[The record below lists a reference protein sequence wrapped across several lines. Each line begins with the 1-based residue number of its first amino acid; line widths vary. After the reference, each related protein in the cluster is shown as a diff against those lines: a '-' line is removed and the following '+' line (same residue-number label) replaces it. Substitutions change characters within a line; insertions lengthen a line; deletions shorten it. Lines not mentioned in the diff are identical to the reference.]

1 MIPLQSDEMQVV
13 HKFFSHF
20 ERIEKELAEKEDV
33 IRAKNAELI
42 SSSASE
48 SSTKEAIEEEISGL
62 RQEAD
67 ALKAKASPHRNA
79 LQAISADV
87 IRAYVMMLSFEGLK
101 DSEIMCIGS
110 IVQILAA
117 LDISHW
123 RTVMEAVTLLFDFL
137 SPDACLELDA
147 LRNTGIISV
156 NNSEFWKTSSA
167 GQRLYRYVH
176 LLAEGIFQ
184 LVVERFHSKPPSLPE
199 YSVLARNVASELLE
213 KLVENTSEGLWNR
226 FYAAADSVEVSL
238 VQSEEANAGKCIP
251 PSIELLKPYVE
262 SFFLLH
268 DTFRCSVCS
277 LEELEMELHS
287 LNEEADAW
295 TTSRQDISQAAQRQ
309 TASFTRN
316 QSIEKSSNQDFSSL
330 RKTCV
335 EDDQALVSSEE
346 VFFKFAEHHR
356 RLINY
361 IVAQDSSVL
370 SESMNILLKYPR
382 LLDFDNK

>member
-1 MIPLQSDEMQVV
+1 M
-13 HKFFSHF
+13 
-20 ERIEKELAEKEDV
+20 
-33 IRAKNAELI
+33 
-42 SSSASE
+42 
-48 SSTKEAIEEEISGL
+48 
-62 RQEAD
+62 
-67 ALKAKASPHRNA
+67 
-79 LQAISADV
+79 
-87 IRAYVMMLSFEGLK
+87 
-101 DSEIMCIGS
+101 
-110 IVQILAA
+110 
-117 LDISHW
+117 
-123 RTVMEAVTLLFDFL
+123 LLFDYL
-137 SPDACLELDA
+137 SREACLELDQ
-147 LRNTGIISV
+147 LVNTGTLGV
-156 NNSEFWKTSSA
+156 NNSKLWKPNSA
-167 GQRLYRYVH
+167 GQRLYRYIH

-199 YSVLARNVASELLE
+199 YSVRARTIASESLE
-213 KLVENTSEGLWNR
+213 KIVENTSAGLWDR
-226 FYAAADSVEVSL
+226 FYAAADSVELSL
-238 VQSEEANAGKCIP
+238 VQSEANAAKCVTP
-251 PSIELLKPYVE
+251 AIELLKPYVE

-268 DTFRCSVCS
+268 DTYRCSICS

-316 QSIEKSSNQDFSSL
+316 QSIERSNQKSSSL
-330 RKTCV
+330 RERCK
-335 EDDQALVSSEE
+335 EDDQTLVSSEE

>member
-1 MIPLQSDEMQVV
+1 MV
-13 HKFFSHF
+13 HKFLSHF
-20 ERIEKELAEKEDV
+20 ERIEKELAEKEDLL
-33 IRAKNAELI
+33 RAKNAELV
-42 SSSASE
+42 SPASE
-48 SSTKEAIEEEISGL
+48 VSRREMIEEEIRAL

-67 ALKAKASPHRNA
+67 ALRTKASSHRNV
-79 LQAISADV
+79 LQAVSADV

-101 DSEIMCIGS
+101 DNEIVCIGS
-110 IVQILAA
+110 IVQIFAA
-117 LDISHW
+117 LDLAHW
-123 RTVMEAVTLLFDFL
+123 RTVLEAIMLLFDYL
-137 SPDACLELDA
+137 SREACLELDQ
-147 LRNTGIISV
+147 LVNTGTLGV
-156 NNSEFWKTSSA
+156 NNSKLWKPNSA
-167 GQRLYRYVH
+167 GQRLYRYIH

-199 YSVLARNVASELLE
+199 YSVRARTIASESLE
-213 KLVENTSEGLWNR
+213 KIVENTSAGLWDR
-226 FYAAADSVEVSL
+226 FYAAADSVELSL
-238 VQSEEANAGKCIP
+238 VQSEANAAKCVTP
-251 PSIELLKPYVE
+251 AIELLKPYVE

-268 DTFRCSVCS
+268 DTYRCSICS

-316 QSIEKSSNQDFSSL
+316 QSIERSNQKSSSL
-330 RKTCV
+330 RERCK
-335 EDDQALVSSEE
+335 EDDQTLVSSEE